1 MNLKEKL
8 MSVIELLGF
17 KQKFEDKS
25 LTKDEFNSLIEE
37 YQKKYQ
43 STLTGLNPCSNGRY
57 SRSKGQPLILCH
69 EES

>member
-25 LTKDEFNSLIEE
+25 LTKDEFNSLVAE

-43 STLTGLNPCSNGRY
+43 
-57 SRSKGQPLILCH
+57 RS
-69 EES
+69 